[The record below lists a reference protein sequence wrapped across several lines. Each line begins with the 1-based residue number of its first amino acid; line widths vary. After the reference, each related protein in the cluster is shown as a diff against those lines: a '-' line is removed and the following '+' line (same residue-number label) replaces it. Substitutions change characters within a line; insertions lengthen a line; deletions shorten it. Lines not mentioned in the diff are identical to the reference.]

1 MHLRP
6 FLTASLVLSW
16 SLSASAQTW
25 SGTVRDI
32 RSLDPVGDARVCA
45 GIQGRVDLACTTSDA
60 AGAFSVSY
68 PEDWGGVLGTDG
80 LYHLFV
86 ESPVA
91 GLYYHQRR
99 ARVAPGEADCRLV
112 PRTVYLRGRV
122 VNADTG
128 ELIPGMGVALVRPG
142 AVQSSVE
149 TNALGEF
156 AFGPVEAFLN
166 TASQFNTYGVE
177 PEDLPPEHDGELV
190 YRPWGL
196 RSPYSGG
203 GDLYALVEP
212 TRTADDRLEPEL
224 SLLSSTD
231 PEVYTWV
238 ELRLPPVGTVIDDVN
253 DYMSSQIGEPEA
265 TGGTGGTSG
274 TGGAGAEGGAPSIGG
289 SGAAP
294 SEGGTGESPAGGAG
308 GSATAMGGSDAT
320 GGAAPDATGGTT
332 PDDGGAG
339 PEATGGA
346 EPEATGGTTPD
357 AGGAEPAGAGATGD
371 VDAGAA
377 ATGDDA
383 GSIASQGDAG
393 SDDDGG
399 DAGDDDSDDDASN
412 NDATDDDDTDVTCGC
427 RLATDGP
434 GRPWSAA
441 GLGLL
446 GALLLVR
453 RGRRTQSRLR

>member
-1 MHLRP
+1 MQLRP

-32 RSLDPVGDARVCA
+32 RSLEPVGEARVCA
-45 GIQGRVDLACTTSDA
+45 GILGRVDLACTTSDA

-68 PEDWGGVLGTDG
+68 PEEWTGTLGDDG

-112 PRTVYLRGRV
+112 PRTAYLRGRV

-128 ELIPGMGVALVRPG
+128 ELIPGMGVALFVPG
-142 AVQSSVE
+142 AVRDS
-149 TNALGEF
+149 TLTDDLGEF
-156 AFGPVEAFLN
+156 ALGPFEAFEN
-166 TASQFNTYGVE
+166 AANQFNTYGVE

-190 YRPWGL
+190 YRPWGV
-196 RSPYSGG
+196 SAPYHAGG
-203 GDLYALVEP
+203 YALVEP
-212 TRTADDRLEPEL
+212 ARTEDNRLDPVL
-224 SLLSSTD
+224 SLLSSSD

-238 ELRLPPVGTVIDDVN
+238 EIRLPPVGTVIDNVN

-274 TGGAGAEGGAPSIGG
+274 TGGASEGGGAGAPSVGG
-289 SGAAP
+289 AGAAP
-294 SEGGTGESPAGGAG
+294 SEGGTGESPAGGT
-308 GSATAMGGSDAT
+308 ATATGGSDT
-320 GGAAPDATGGTT
+320 DGGAAPDATGGSS
-332 PDDGGAG
+332 PEDGGAG
-339 PEATGGA
+339 PDAAAGSSPEGGGA
-346 EPEATGGTTPD
+346 GPDATGGTTPD
-357 AGGAEPAGAGATGD
+357 AGGAEPAGAGAAEDG
-371 VDAGAA
+371 DAGAA
-377 ATGDDA
+377 ATDDDD
-383 GSIASQGDAG
+383 GGDAG
-393 SDDDGG
+393 SDDD
-399 DAGDDDSDDDASN
+399 DDDASG
-412 NDATDDDDTDVTCGC
+412 DASDSDDTDVTCGC

-446 GALLLVR
+446 GALLMVR
-453 RGRRTQSRLR
+453 RGRRTQRSRLR

>member
-6 FLTASLVLSW
+6 FLAASLVLSW

-32 RSLDPVGDARVCA
+32 RSLEPVGEARVCA
-45 GIQGRVDLACTTSDA
+45 GILGRVDLACTTSDD

-68 PEDWGGVLGTDG
+68 PEDWGGVLGADG

-128 ELIPGMGVALVRPG
+128 ELLPGIGVALVRPG
-142 AVQSSVE
+142 AIQTSIDTDE
-149 TNALGEF
+149 LGQF

-166 TASQFNTYGVE
+166 AANQFNTYGVE

-190 YRPWGL
+190 YRPWGV
-196 RSPYSGG
+196 RAPYAGG
-203 GDLYALVEP
+203 GELYALVEP

-231 PEVYTWV
+231 PEVFTWV

-274 TGGAGAEGGAPSIGG
+274 TGGTGDEGGAPSIGG

-294 SEGGTGESPAGGAG
+294 SEGGAGESPAGGAG
-308 GSATAMGGSDAT
+308 GSATATAGSGTD
-320 GGAAPDATGGTT
+320 GGAAPEAT
-332 PDDGGAG
+332 GGAG
-339 PEATGGA
+339 PEAGGA
-346 EPEATGGTTPD
+346 EPEATGGNAPEDGGAGPDATAGASPD
-357 AGGAEPAGAGATGD
+357 AGGAELAGSSSAEDG
-371 VDAGAA
+371 DAGAA
-377 ATGDDA
+377 ATGDDD
-383 GSIASQGDAG
+383 GGDAG
-393 SDDDGG
+393 SDDD
-399 DAGDDDSDDDASN
+399 DDDAS
-412 NDATDDDDTDVTCGC
+412 DDDDTDVTCGC

-446 GALLLVR
+446 GVMLLVR
-453 RGRRTQSRLR
+453 RGQRARNRLR